1 MKTWKFRLTYNG
13 SNFDF
18 TAAMVK
24 GWDDISLALQRNSL
38 LRGALFQYSNVF
50 QFIGKA
56 KDFVQQCVDNGGI
69 EAAMYQQIYEGNE
82 SGHAGSFV
90 KRGTPLKASF
100 KTYDNNGTIAKLTFA
115 ISGFEEKLFN
125 RIDTNIEYGIS
136 EAVDGEV
143 LDAPKY
149 KFSRM
154 PDQVIV
160 GDAEVILDETQINV
174 LATSD
179 NQPVIFPNIGVITSI
194 KFSSI
199 QEVNASYN
207 IDWPPAVAIY
217 HKALQR
223 SRVRLVIKDLL
234 LSFNKVSGTTFNCVR
249 AFFIHKLDAN
259 MNIII
264 PNINTGYYYDSNTN
278 TTSAFNINED
288 LIIDLEQGESIAFR
302 LTVEFIAPTI
312 GNGWSYH
319 FANNGNV
326 SIVSQS
332 FFQETVTNCIL
343 PHEAIERI
351 ISQITGKK
359 DALVSNFFGRT
370 ELGYT
375 VDGKGAYCA
384 LLNGLLIRS
393 FPTDLAKQTFS
404 LKELLD
410 NFIKI
415 YNLVAWINDEKLYIE
430 EYKDAY
436 DLNRIIKIEKHGGVT
451 VNLIES
457 MHVAN
462 LKYGYINQEYE
473 EASGLN
479 NINGQYER
487 QTHIQTTKNALNLT
501 VSYRADP
508 IGIELSR
515 RLPYVTNPKF
525 DYRNDKDTFIV
536 LCKKGNG
543 SEIVPI
549 LGAEYGTIEGLINS
563 ATVYNIGLT
572 PRTILKN
579 WDNVISSGL
588 YLYPQK
594 FIKFVKG
601 PNNSDLIV
609 NGVAERANI
618 EVSTLSPP
626 LFLPYNLMVK
636 EAIMTASQLDYLRQY
651 PNSIIEVG
659 GYYGMVDELDTKLNT
674 GKTNMKLI
682 RANR

>member
-24 GWDDISLALQRNSL
+24 GWGDISLALQRNSL

-50 QFIGKA
+50 QFRGKA

-69 EAAMYQQIYEGNE
+69 EAAMYLQIYEGNE

-100 KTYDNNGTIAKLTFA
+100 KTYDNNGIIAKLTFA

-125 RIDTNIEYGIS
+125 RMDTNMEYGIL
-136 EAVDGEV
+136 EAIDGEI
-143 LDAPKY
+143 LSAPKY
-149 KFSRM
+149 QFLRM
-154 PDQVIV
+154 PDQVIK
-160 GDAEVILDETQINV
+160 GEGEFISNHIDIGRYTNAFPILFSIKTTNIIGLKNVYGSSYEDFIIISEADESEYIVSIKNLKITSRFSHVNESKAYFRIIKYN
-174 LATSD
+174 SD
-179 NQPVIFPNIGVITSI
+179 NSVKTTINNTLLNLPAGTEPH
-194 KFSSI
+194 
-199 QEVNASYN
+199 
-207 IDWPPAVAIY
+207 ID
-217 HKALQR
+217 
-223 SRVRLVIKDLL
+223 
-234 LSFNKVSGTTFNCVR
+234 T
-249 AFFIHKLDAN
+249 
-259 MNIII
+259 
-264 PNINTGYYYDSNTN
+264 INTDFTIILNKNEKLNIHIYSATVYVETENWTIVPEKFIVKLNSFVPE
-278 TTSAFNINED
+278 TT
-288 LIIDLEQGESIAFR
+288 
-302 LTVEFIAPTI
+302 
-312 GNGWSYH
+312 
-319 FANNGNV
+319 
-326 SIVSQS
+326 
-332 FFQETVTNCIL
+332 TNCIL

-351 ISQITGKK
+351 ASQITGKK

-370 ELGYT
+370 ELGYA

-415 YNLVAWINDEKLYIE
+415 YNLVAWIQDEKLHIE

-487 QTHIQTTKNALNLT
+487 QTHIQTTKNALDLT
-501 VSYRADP
+501 VGYRADP

-525 DYRNDKDTFIV
+525 DYRNDKDTFII

-572 PRTILKN
+572 PRTILKK
-579 WDNVISSGL
+579 WDNVISAGL

-618 EVSTLSPP
+618 EVSTLLPP
-626 LFLPYNLMVK
+626 LFLPYNLNVK
-636 EAIMTASQLDYLRQY
+636 EAIMTAAQLDYLRQY

-659 GYYGMVDELDTKLNT
+659 SYYGMVDELDTKLNT